1 MTEEGVGKPSSDVVT
16 RAPRTGRKPRCSP
29 SLCKACRRRVH
40 ARGRGI
46 SEGAQPGEGL
56 GTRGRFCCVSRLV
69 PGNLSGRECVT
80 HETGE
85 GKKRRVLS
93 NLFLLM
99 HRMVP
104 IAILLPK

>member
-56 GTRGRFCCVSRLV
+56 GTGA
-69 PGNLSGRECVT
+69 
-80 HETGE
+80 
-85 GKKRRVLS
+85 
-93 NLFLLM
+93 FLLRLTARSRKSKWQRVC
-99 HRMVP
+99 HP
-104 IAILLPK
+104 